1 MDNWINFIVGDD
13 LTKKPL
19 IMVNTLL
26 EFFLPQHEE
35 KKVLGD
41 HVLNPQK
48 IWAQFSKKL
57 PYLYMA
63 FKRICKSANLQIT
76 TLIQN

>member
-48 IWAQFSKKL
+48 I
-57 PYLYMA
+57 
-63 FKRICKSANLQIT
+63 
-76 TLIQN
+76 